1 MFEEIQKQLE
11 QIKLEIE
18 DIANSEDVAK
28 ALVEFYPDQGTYLNP
43 ATHIDE
49 WNGWLDVE
57 VLQSFGEIEHGLQKL
72 QRIFDKAQTPPP
84 AEEEYEEEES
94 IFDE

>member
-1 MFEEIQKQLE
+1 MFADIKKQLE

-43 ATHIDE
+43 ATHVDE
-49 WNGWLDVE
+49 WNAWLDVE
-57 VLQSFGEIEHGLQKL
+57 VLQSFGEIEYGLQKL

-84 AEEEYEEEES
+84 AEEEYAEEES
-94 IFDE
+94 IFES

>member
-57 VLQSFGEIEHGLQKL
+57 VLQSFGEIDTEIIIIDAINNGKGLHDDTI
-72 QRIFDKAQTPPP
+72 RNN
-84 AEEEYEEEES
+84 S
-94 IFDE
+94 N